1 MGGGRSRLGRLRHAR
16 LWRPR
21 PPVLQARRL
30 RHLRAPGTVKRVLL
44 VAAGWPAEGQEPK
57 GKSQRA
63 RGQRA
68 LFGCSGRSLA
78 RLRPAW
84 VLLAPWVT
92 SPRRAYCPV
101 AYLPSPRLLP
111 RGLPPLAALTAPWVT
126 SARRAYCP
134 VGYLPSPRLL
144 SRGLPPLAALGGG
157 SSAPGGGSSGPECQ
171 GSCRAAVGQPRGS
184 AAPPA
189 RRGRGR

>member
-63 RGQRA
+63 RAKGQEA
-68 LFGCSGRSLA
+68 KGPSLA
-78 RLRPAW
+78 AAAGAW
-84 VLLAPWVT
+84 RGSGPLG
-92 SPRRAYCPV
+92 SC
-101 AYLPSPRLLP
+101 LP
-111 RGLPPLAALTAPWVT
+111 RGLPPLAALTAPWLT
-126 SARRAYCP
+126 SPRRAYCP

-171 GSCRAAVGQPRGS
+171 GSCRAALGQPRGS
-184 AAPPA
+184 VAPPA